1 MTKAQAESSLNA
13 IVLKFVSELQATG
26 ALPIS
31 APYVAGEIL
40 AGLTHYSVMDEVER
54 SAAYMG
60 IAQVARETLRKS
72 HAQQYDP
79 AHAAQEELALPEAAL
94 LNEAYSVMRDDEP
107 VYVPR
112 TMMDRADMEYVCKK
126 FDALAGYYARASRAL
141 RADWERR
148 NASAAA

>member
-1 MTKAQAESSLNA
+1 MTKEQAASSLNA
-13 IVLKFVSELQATG
+13 VVQRFIGDLQSTG

-40 AGLTHYSVMDEVER
+40 AGFVHYGLMDEVER

-60 IAQVARETLRKS
+60 IAQVAREVLRKH
-72 HAQQYDP
+72 HAQQYSP
-79 AHAAQEELALPEAAL
+79 ESAAQDDLALPEASL
-94 LNEAYSVMRDDEP
+94 LNRAYSVMRNDEP

-112 TMMDRADMEYVCKK
+112 EMMERADMEYVCRK

-148 NASAAA
+148 NAAIAA